1 MHDLQSRTG
10 KNTAAGLGLAAS
22 LMMLLVSAYLN
33 ARYMYALGRSPMD
46 GYVYAG
52 AGIAADV
59 FMALAP
65 FFFFAALK
73 SREIMRGL
81 FALVLWVGVT
91 AFSAQSAIGHLASS
105 RLDAA
110 SGRAVA
116 ATTYQDARED
126 LKQARQALGFV
137 PAHRPIATV
146 QADLEKQK
154 INRAWSQTNEC
165 TQAFGNVAK
174 TYCSGIKD
182 LMAELGNAMEAEKI
196 RKRIETLTA
205 KSDAVSSHNAVVA
218 SEADPQAKTLSVWFG
233 KDVGTMQGWISLL
246 GAMVLLMGAGIGPY
260 VSLAGMAE
268 KPPRSPKEAPPAALA
283 TEGGLLLDM
292 SPGPPQALTR
302 APQIMLPP
310 AREIPAEAKD
320 YLRSIGMPD
329 RPCDRREKD
338 ARAVLGYR
346 FYAWLIFS
354 GYSGDFT
361 AEAIDSFYEAY
372 SMADNRAPWPMRIV
386 KKELEDIGQR
396 YVSSGLRLKQDGTR
410 GTMWSIKPVAF
421 TKLLDLLR
429 KRGIVTETP
438 KAPEPVEAVQEP
450 VAEAAPPMKNVYRLF
465 GRVTDEAKKASG

>member
-73 SREIMRGL
+73 SREVMRGL

-154 INRAWSQTNEC
+154 ISRAWSQTNEC

-205 KSDAVSSHNAVVA
+205 KSDAVSSQSAVVA

-260 VSLAGMAE
+260 VSLAGMAD

-292 SPGPPQALTR
+292 SPGPAQALTR
-302 APQIMLPP
+302 APTAYIAPP
-310 AREIPAEAKD
+310 RDLEPGGKEL
-320 YLRSIGMPD
+320 LRAIGMPEA
-329 RPCDRREKD
+329 PCDRREKD
-338 ARAVLGYR
+338 SRDVLGWR
-346 FYAWLIFS
+346 FYAYLVATKHV
-354 GYSGDFT
+354 GDHS
-361 AEAIDSFYEAY
+361 ADDIDMLYEAF
-372 SMADNRAPWPMRIV
+372 SISDNRVAWGMRIV
-386 KKELEDIGQR
+386 KSELEGIGQR
-396 YVSSGLRLKQDGTR
+396 YVSSGLRVKEDGSR
-410 GTMWSIKPVAF
+410 GTVWAIKPIAYS
-421 TKLLDLLR
+421 KLLDLLR

-450 VAEAAPPMKNVYRLF
+450 VAEAAPPTKNVYRLF